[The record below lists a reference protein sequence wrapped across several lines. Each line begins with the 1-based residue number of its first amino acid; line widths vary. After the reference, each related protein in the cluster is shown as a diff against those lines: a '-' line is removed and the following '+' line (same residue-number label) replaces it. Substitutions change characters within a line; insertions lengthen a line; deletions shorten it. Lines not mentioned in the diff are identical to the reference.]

1 MGEVWPGDAEETE
14 AILARGEVTE
24 IAEVVAGSNRVFQ
37 VRLEMDG
44 KSLTAVYKPT
54 RGERPLWDFPPHTL
68 YRREAATY
76 VVDKAL
82 GWGLVPPTVARGD
95 GPLGPGSMQ
104 AWVAEPPEDAAPD
117 RLQLEEELRRLAAL
131 DVLVNNGDRKAAHL
145 LLDPGLHLRGI
156 DHGVTFS
163 PEFKLR
169 TVLADLGGERLPAAA
184 MADLTSLL
192 GDRRRLGALEAGLLR
207 LLDQEEVAAFRRRA
221 LELRRSGRYPLL
233 DPFWGRPFGR

>member
-44 KSLTAVYKPT
+44 KSLTAVYKPA

-82 GWGLVPPTVARGD
+82 GWGLVPPTVARRD

>member
-1 MGEVWPGDAEETE
+1 MAEVRPGSAAETE
-14 AILARGEVTE
+14 AILTRGEVTQ

-37 VRLEMDG
+37 VRLETEG
-44 KSLTAVYKPT
+44 KALTAVYKPA
-54 RGERPLWDFPPHTL
+54 RGERPLWDFPPQTL

-76 VVDKAL
+76 VVDRAL
-82 GWGLVPPTVARGD
+82 GWGLVPPTVARRD

-104 AWVAEPPEDAAPD
+104 EWVAEPPEDATPD
-117 RLQLEEELRRLAAL
+117 RGQLEAELRRLAAL

-163 PEFKLR
+163 AGFKLR
-169 TVLADLGGERLPAAA
+169 TVLADLGGQLVPEEA
-184 MADLTSLL
+184 MADLASLL
-192 GDRRRLGALEAGLLR
+192 GDHDRLGVLQASLLR
-207 LLDQEEVAAFRRRA
+207 LLDRDEVAAFRRRA

>member
-44 KSLTAVYKPT
+44 KSLTAVYKPA

-82 GWGLVPPTVARGD
+82 GWGLVPPTVARRD

-104 AWVAEPPEDAAPD
+104 EWVAEPPEDAAPD
-117 RLQLEEELRRLAAL
+117 RLQLEGELRRLAAL

>member
-1 MGEVWPGDAEETE
+1 MGEVRSGGGAETE
-14 AILARGEVTE
+14 AILARGEVTA
-24 IAEVVAGSNRVFQ
+24 IAEVGAGSNRVFQ

-44 KSLTAVYKPT
+44 EALTAVYKPV

-76 VVDKAL
+76 LVDRAL
-82 GWGLVPPTVARGD
+82 GWGLVPPTVARPD

-104 AWVAEPPEDAAPD
+104 EWVAGPPEGVAPD
-117 RLQLEEELRRLAAL
+117 PLQLEEELRHLAAL

-169 TVLADLGGERLPAAA
+169 TVLADLGGEPLPEAA
-184 MADLTSLL
+184 MADLASLL
-192 GDRRRLGALEAGLLR
+192 GDHRRLGALETGLRR
-207 LLDQEEVAAFRRRA
+207 LLAGEEVGAFRRRA
-221 LELRRSGRYPLL
+221 RELRRSGRYPLL
-233 DPFWGRPFGR
+233 HPFWGQPFGR

>member
-1 MGEVWPGDAEETE
+1 MGEVRPGGPAETE
-14 AILARGEVTE
+14 AILARGEVLG

-44 KSLTAVYKPT
+44 EALTAVYKPA
-54 RGERPLWDFPPHTL
+54 RGERPLWDFPPQTL

-76 VVDKAL
+76 LVDKAL
-82 GWGLVPPTVARGD
+82 GWGLVPPTVARPD

-104 AWVAEPPEDAAPD
+104 EWVAGPPEGAAPD
-117 RLQLEEELRRLAAL
+117 RLQLQEELRRLAAL

-163 PEFKLR
+163 AEFKLR
-169 TVLADLGGERLPAAA
+169 TVLADLGGEPLPEAI
-184 MADLTSLL
+184 MADLASLA
-192 GDRRRLGALEAGLLR
+192 GDRRRLGALQADLLR
-207 LLDQEEVAAFRRRA
+207 LLDREEVGAFRRRA

-233 DPFWGRPFGR
+233 HPFWGRPFGG

>member
-1 MGEVWPGDAEETE
+1 MVEARPGDPAGTE
-14 AILARGEVTE
+14 SILARGEVTSL
-24 IAEVVAGSNRVFQ
+24 AEVVAGSNRVFQ
-37 VRLEMDG
+37 VRLEMG
-44 KSLTAVYKPT
+44 GAALTAVYKPA
-54 RGERPLWDFPPHTL
+54 RGERPLWDFPPQTL

-76 VVDKAL
+76 LVDRAL
-82 GWGLVPPTVARGD
+82 GWGLVPPTVARRD

-104 AWVAEPPEDAAPD
+104 EWVAEPPEEAAPD
-117 RLQLEEELRRLAAL
+117 PLQLEEELRRLAAL

-169 TVLADLGGERLPAAA
+169 TVLADLGGETVPEAT
-184 MADLTSLL
+184 MADLASLL
-192 GDRRRLGALEAGLLR
+192 GDRRRLDALQVSLLR
-207 LLDQEEVAAFRRRA
+207 LLDRVEVAAFRRRFRW
-221 LELRRSGRYPLL
+221 LCRSGRYPLL

>member
-1 MGEVWPGDAEETE
+1 MGEVWTGDAEETE

-44 KSLTAVYKPT
+44 KSLTAVYKPA

-82 GWGLVPPTVARGD
+82 GWGLVPPTVARRD

-104 AWVAEPPEDAAPD
+104 EWVAEPPEDAAPD

-169 TVLADLGGERLPAAA
+169 TVLADLGGERVPAAA

>member
-44 KSLTAVYKPT
+44 KSLTAVYKPA

-82 GWGLVPPTVARGD
+82 GWGLVPPTVARRD

-104 AWVAEPPEDAAPD
+104 EWVAEPPEDAAPD
-117 RLQLEEELRRLAAL
+117 RLQLEGELRRLAAL

-169 TVLADLGGERLPAAA
+169 TVLADLGGERVPAAA

>member
-1 MGEVWPGDAEETE
+1 MDEVWPGDAEETE

-44 KSLTAVYKPT
+44 KSLTAVYKPA

-82 GWGLVPPTVARGD
+82 GWGLVPPTVARRD

-104 AWVAEPPEDAAPD
+104 EWVAEPPEDAAPD